1 MKKLLFAVCA
11 LAAISLLAPSAGF
24 ANTPDPAVW
33 NNRIGFYTTATADG
47 VSLPSMVPFTGFN
60 VYMVLC
66 NPTAEDGSSAA
77 VDAYECT
84 VTVTGP
90 AWFRLTETLNGS
102 GALDVDAAAN
112 GYAVGLASPM
122 PPTNGLCLLATWN
135 CMLSAPASSGSPWNM
150 YMGPGTIP
158 SVPGGFMAIDI
169 PTSTPLLQSCLP
181 TSGNFALPVF
191 SIGGTVTADE
201 DVSFGAVKAL
211 FR

>member
-47 VSLPSMVPFTGFN
+47 VSLPSMAPFTGFN

-90 AWFRLTETLNGS
+90 AAAVVLRLSVTVTRYWPS
-102 GALDVDAAAN
+102 FTKKA
-112 GYAVGLASPM
+112 
-122 PPTNGLCLLATWN
+122 LAT
-135 CMLSAPASSGSPWNM
+135 
-150 YMGPGTIP
+150 
-158 SVPGGFMAIDI
+158 
-169 PTSTPLLQSCLP
+169 
-181 TSGNFALPVF
+181 
-191 SIGGTVTADE
+191 E
-201 DVSFGAVKAL
+201 
-211 FR
+211 